1 MAKKLDERKE
11 DFYKALKRLEE
22 ALKKDIS
29 DDIIIDGIIQ
39 RFEFTFEQAWKVMK
53 LYLED
58 QGILDEALAP
68 RSTIRCAFKHKLINN
83 GDVWIEMMLDRNRTS
98 HMYDEET
105 AVNIVNL
112 VKEKY
117 IIVYN
122 KNSFEEKRNLLSG
135 LKNLN
140 YKVYKE
146 NVI

>member
-68 RSTIRCAFKHKLINN
+68 RSTIRCAFKHKLINK
-83 GDVWIEMMLDRNRTS
+83 DRKS
-98 HMYDEET
+98 
-105 AVNIVNL
+105 VV
-112 VKEKY
+112 
-117 IIVYN
+117 
-122 KNSFEEKRNLLSG
+122 
-135 LKNLN
+135 
-140 YKVYKE
+140 
-146 NVI
+146 

>member
-1 MAKKLDERKE
+1 MAKKLDERKQ
-11 DFYKALKRLEE
+11 DFIKALRRLEE
-22 ALKKDIS
+22 ALKKDLS

-68 RSTIRCAFKHKLINN
+68 RSTIRCAFKHKLISD
-83 GDVWIEMMLDRNRTS
+83 GDIWIEMMLDRNRTS

-105 AVNIVNL
+105 AVNIVKL

-117 IIVYN
+117 IIEFN
-122 KNSFEEKRNLLSG
+122 K
-135 LKNLN
+135 LKNFIE
-140 YKVYKE
+140 Y
-146 NVI
+146 